1 MTEQRKE
8 GRREEKRKER
18 KEGKTYDSRITSEG
32 RKEEEEKAKMNESY
46 VKDDVR
52 FPVKEEKETSE
63 IGKKEKKKG

>member
-8 GRREEKRKER
+8 GRREENRKER

-32 RKEEEEKAKMNESY
+32 RKEEKKAKMNERY

-63 IGKKEKKKG
+63 IGKKEKKKR

>member
-32 RKEEEEKAKMNESY
+32 RKEEKKAKMNERY

-63 IGKKEKKKG
+63 IGKKEKKKR

>member
-8 GRREEKRKER
+8 GRREENRKER

-32 RKEEEEKAKMNESY
+32 RKEEKKAKMNERY